1 MGDVRP
7 GEHEQVEG
15 TGEPY
20 DPEDHPFGGMA
31 AEAALERGEELLHAD
46 LIASAC

>member
-7 GEHEQVEG
+7 GEHEQVERA
-15 TGEPY
+15 GEAH
-20 DPEDHPFGGMA
+20 DPEDHPLGGMA
-31 AEAALERGEELLHAD
+31 AETALETGEELLHAD